1 MGNKGRTGGSVAGF
15 DMNDLSSRFYRLFS
29 GAWRRRY
36 ALVTPILLLPLM
48 GLFFANFSAQRYTA
62 HTSLLIQETANM
74 NPFLEDFAVSAM
86 LKERMATMETLLH
99 SRHILAK
106 VATQRG
112 LIDQQTSATK
122 RDQIVQ
128 QLSSSLRVSM
138 PSKDLIR
145 IDFASNK
152 PETMEQ
158 TLVSVSDQF
167 IQQLL
172 APERSSMEDSTLFL
186 EQQLEQR
193 RMDIEVAEQKLADFK
208 GRYAAD
214 LPELHV
220 GNISRYTQLK
230 QQLAEKMA
238 EMAGAS
244 KSLGGLD
251 AQLSKTNPVI
261 GRLEEQI
268 VKLNGDLA
276 LLRSR
281 YTDRHSKIQAVLR
294 KLHSLEAERQ
304 NNLKNNQQNI
314 DTTKLWQIASNA
326 ESSGFDKT
334 QQPLLIS
341 QLQSLQKSRNNV
353 EGLEEEIKSLK
364 TMISELEESLS
375 GYGELESALT
385 KLERD
390 QKVKRELYDEL
401 LNRYEMARITGSLS
415 LFEQS
420 KRVKIIDE
428 PYTPT
433 SPSNFPVLIF
443 VLAGLVGGIF
453 MGASL
458 AILLELSDNSVRY
471 RSQLETITN
480 LPVFGRIPAY

>member
-1 MGNKGRTGGSVAGF
+1 
-15 DMNDLSSRFYRLFS
+15 MNDLSYRFYRVFS

-36 ALVTPILLLPLM
+36 ALITPILLLPVIGFL
-48 GLFFANFSAQRYTA
+48 FANFSTQRYTA

-106 VATQRG
+106 VAMQRG
-112 LIDQQTSATK
+112 LIDQQTSAAK
-122 RDQIVQ
+122 RDQVIQ
-128 QLSSSLRVSM
+128 KLSSSLRVSM

-145 IDFASNK
+145 IDFTSSK
-152 PETMEQ
+152 PERMKE

-167 IQQLL
+167 IEQLL

-186 EQQLEQR
+186 EQQLELR
-193 RMDIEVAEQKLADFK
+193 RRDIEVAEQKLADFK
-208 GRYAAD
+208 DRFATD

-220 GNISRYTQLK
+220 GNISRFTQLK
-230 QQLAEKMA
+230 QQLSEKQA

-268 VKLNGDLA
+268 VRLNGDLA

-281 YTDRHSKIQAVLR
+281 YTDRHSEIQAVLR
-294 KLHSLEAERQ
+294 KLNSLETERQ

-314 DTTKLWQIASNA
+314 DTTKLWQIASNTEA
-326 ESSGFDKT
+326 SGSDKT

-341 QLQSLQKSRNNV
+341 QLQSLQTSRNNV
-353 EGLEEEIKSLK
+353 DRLEEEIKSLQI
-364 TMISELEESLS
+364 MISELEENLS
-375 GYGELESALT
+375 GYGDLESALT

-433 SPSNFPVLIF
+433 SPSNFPALIF

-453 MGASL
+453 LGISL

>member
-1 MGNKGRTGGSVAGF
+1 M
-15 DMNDLSSRFYRLFS
+15 
-29 GAWRRRY
+29 
-36 ALVTPILLLPLM
+36 
-48 GLFFANFSAQRYTA
+48 
-62 HTSLLIQETANM
+62 
-74 NPFLEDFAVSAM
+74 
-86 LKERMATMETLLH
+86 
-99 SRHILAK
+99 
-106 VATQRG
+106 QRG
-112 LIDQQTSATK
+112 LINQQTSAAR
-122 RDQIVQ
+122 RDQVIQ
-128 QLSSSLRVSM
+128 RLSSSLRVSM

-145 IDFASNK
+145 IDYSSSK
-152 PETMEQ
+152 PENMKE
-158 TLVSVSDQF
+158 TLESVSNQF
-167 IQQLL
+167 IEQLL

-193 RMDIEVAEQKLADFK
+193 RLDLEVAEQKLADFK
-208 GRYAAD
+208 DRFATD

-220 GNISRYTQLK
+220 GNISRFTQLK
-230 QQLAEKMA
+230 QQLAEKLA

-268 VKLNGDLA
+268 VRLNGDLA

-281 YTDRHSKIQAVLR
+281 YTDKHSEIQALLR
-294 KLHSLEAERQ
+294 KLNSLESERQ

-314 DTTKLWQIASNA
+314 DTTQLWQIASNTEA
-326 ESSGFDKT
+326 SASNKT

-341 QLQSLQKSRNNV
+341 QLQSLQASRNNV
-353 EGLEEEIKSLK
+353 DRLEEEIKSLQA
-364 TMISELEESLS
+364 MISELEQNLS
-375 GYGELESALT
+375 GYGDLESALT
-385 KLERD
+385 KLVRD
-390 QKVKRELYDEL
+390 QKVKRELYDDL

-420 KRVKIIDE
+420 KRVKIIDQ

-433 SPSNFPVLIF
+433 SPSNFPALIF
-443 VLAGLVGGIF
+443 VLAGLVGGVFLGI
-453 MGASL
+453 GL